1 MTTKPQRYNANLGT
15 TKLKK
20 RRRNVDP
27 MAAYDAL
34 PSELRK
40 WLMDACL
47 PWSPASCLKIWNTA
61 RTDGA
66 SPSEIMARLTK
77 IEIAMLARDTNR
89 FEPVRKAS

>member
-1 MTTKPQRYNANLGT
+1 MKPKPQRYNANLGT

-34 PSELRK
+34 PSELRQ

-47 PWSPASCLKIWNTA
+47 PWSPASCLKVWTKA
-61 RTDGA
+61 RTSGA
-66 SPSEIMARLTK
+66 TASEALKRLTQ
-77 IEIAMLARDTNR
+77 IETAMLARDVNHQS
-89 FEPVRKAS
+89 ASQ